1 MDKIPAEPAGRLA
14 EEALEVAV
22 AQAREVPKEFIEQ
35 VISKS
40 RQPHVMKF
48 EGHEDAGGRFKDIE
62 AYYKWAEKD
71 RLVYLLLH
79 KSKDGEVQD
88 VGGIIWF
95 GKRENEHIDPS
106 YNLTFGIRLYEGCVG
121 KGLAV
126 PFMKA
131 THEDLSRFYPGE
143 AVWLDFAED
152 NIAARKAY
160 ESFGYEHL
168 GEADGRIIMGYH
180 IGK

>member
-1 MDKIPAEPAGRLA
+1 MDKIPAKLPDRLV
-14 EEALEVAV
+14 EESLEVVV
-22 AQAREVPKEFIEQ
+22 AQARDVPKEFIEQ
-35 VISKS
+35 VITKS

-48 EGHEDAGGRFKDIE
+48 EGHEDAGGRFKDLE

-71 RLVYLLLH
+71 RLVYLLLQ
-79 KSKDGEVQD
+79 KGNEPQD

-95 GKRENEHIDPS
+95 GKRENEHVDPI

-121 KGLAV
+121 KGLSV

-131 THEDLSRFYPGE
+131 THEDLARFYPGQ

-168 GEADGRIIMGYH
+168 GEADERVIMGYH
-180 IGK
+180 IDK

>member
-1 MDKIPAEPAGRLA
+1 MDKLPNTLPDRLIEEKLDVVVARAEDVP
-14 EEALEVAV
+14 EEYI
-22 AQAREVPKEFIEQ
+22 KQ
-35 VISKS
+35 VIKKS

-48 EGHEDAGGRFKDIE
+48 EGHEDAGGRFKDLE
-62 AYYKWAEKD
+62 AYSKWAEKE
-71 RLVYLLLH
+71 RLVYLLLN
-79 KSKDGEVQD
+79 KSEGPEDID

-121 KGLAV
+121 RGLAV

-131 THEDLSRFYPGE
+131 THEDLARFYPDQ

-160 ESFGYEHL
+160 ESFGYIHL
-168 GEADGRIIMGYH
+168 TEADGRMVMGYH